1 MTNYLISLMMI
12 MPILGVLSILLV
24 RRNPFMWG
32 IIFSTLSLI
41 ISWVIFYSF
50 DHQLKSYQFQEKI
63 LLIESLQIYY
73 HVGIN
78 GISLALILL
87 STLLIPICLLASIKS
102 IKTNANAF
110 VIAFLLLEVMVLG
123 VFCALDLV
131 LFYLFFEAVLMPMY
145 IIIGIWGGELRV
157 YAAYKFFLYTLL
169 GSILFLLAI
178 IYIYVKFAHFDISLL
193 SLQLPELELNTQK
206 LLWLAFF
213 ASFAVKIPMW
223 PFHTWLPY
231 AHVQAPTAGSVI
243 LAGILIKIGA
253 FGFIKFSLPMLPQ
266 ASVYFAPMIYT
277 LSAIAII
284 YASLVALVQ
293 EDMKKL
299 IAYSSVAHM
308 GIVTIGIF
316 SFNGEGIV
324 GAMVQM
330 ISHGIISA
338 ALFLGVGVLYD
349 RTHTKNI
356 ASYGGVA
363 NVMPKFAFCLMIIT
377 MASIGLPGTSGF
389 MGEFMAL
396 VGIYATSK
404 ISCLIACFGM
414 ILGAYYMLLLY
425 KKVMLG
431 KAESDLVLKLKDI
444 DFLEMAIFLS
454 LIGLILL
461 IGIYPK
467 VLTDIFVA
475 DIFSLVEDL
484 KLRK

>member
-1 MTNYLISLMMI
+1 
-12 MPILGVLSILLV
+12 
-24 RRNPFMWG
+24 
-32 IIFSTLSLI
+32 
-41 ISWVIFYSF
+41 
-50 DHQLKSYQFQEKI
+50 
-63 LLIESLQIYY
+63 
-73 HVGIN
+73 
-78 GISLALILL
+78 
-87 STLLIPICLLASIKS
+87 
-102 IKTNANAF
+102 
-110 VIAFLLLEVMVLG
+110 LLEVMVLG

-193 SLQLPELELNTQK
+193 GMQLPELELNTQK

-266 ASVYFAPMIYT
+266 ASVYFAPMIYV

-330 ISHGIISA
+330 ISHGIISS

-349 RTHTKNI
+349 RTHTKSI

-444 DFLEMAIFLS
+444 DFLEMSIFLS